1 MPSRDPAGPL
11 RDPANRVSPK
21 AVRLWLVE
29 ALIAFALLVG
39 ISILIARWVGPSG
52 WSWLPQW
59 FADDPWLLPV
69 GVGVLTT
76 PFLVAEPFVR
86 YAVHRWEL
94 SGDVVYARSGFLT
107 REWVFVPVSRIQ
119 TVDKAQGWIERML
132 GLATLEIRTASHA
145 GSSTIKG
152 LDYTV
157 AAGLAEELAHRA
169 EELRDDAT

>member
-1 MPSRDPAGPL
+1 MTSSGPI

-21 AVRLWLVE
+21 AIRLWLFE
-29 ALIAFALLVG
+29 SLIAFVFFLGGALLVAQWLDG
-39 ISILIARWVGPSG
+39 SRWWWVPG
-52 WSWLPQW
+52 WY
-59 FADDPWLLPV
+59 ADNSWLLPAAV
-69 GVGVLTT
+69 VVLLL

-119 TVDKAQGWIERML
+119 TVDKGQGWLERML

-152 LDYTV
+152 LDYGE
-157 AAGLAEELAHRA
+157 AARLAEQLAHRA

>member
-1 MPSRDPAGPL
+1 MTSNGPL

-21 AVRLWLVE
+21 AVRLWLLE
-29 ALIAFALLVG
+29 SLIAFVFFMRHLAAALAVG
-39 ISILIARWVGPSG
+39 GG
-52 WSWLPQW
+52 WSWVPEW
-59 FADDPWLLPV
+59 FARDPWLLPAAV
-69 GVGVLTT
+69 VVATL
-76 PFLVAEPFVR
+76 PFLAAEPFVR

-94 SGDVVYARSGFLT
+94 SGDVVFARSGFLT

-119 TVDKAQGWIERML
+119 TVDKGQGWFERML

-152 LDYTV
+152 LDYRV

-169 EELRDDAT
+169 EQLRDDAT

>member
-1 MPSRDPAGPL
+1 MSTGSL
-11 RDPANRVSPK
+11 RDPAHRVSPK
-21 AVRLWLVE
+21 AVKLWLFE
-29 ALIAFALLVG
+29 SLIAFVFLVG
-39 ISILIARWVGPSG
+39 GSLLLAAWVDD
-52 WSWLPQW
+52 WSWLPEW
-59 FADDPWLLPV
+59 LTSNTWLLPV
-69 GVGVLTT
+69 AVGVLTT

-119 TVDKAQGWIERML
+119 TVDKAQGWLERSL

-152 LDYTV
+152 LDFQV
-157 AAGLAEELAHRA
+157 AAGLAEQLAHRA
-169 EELRDDAT
+169 EQLRDDAT